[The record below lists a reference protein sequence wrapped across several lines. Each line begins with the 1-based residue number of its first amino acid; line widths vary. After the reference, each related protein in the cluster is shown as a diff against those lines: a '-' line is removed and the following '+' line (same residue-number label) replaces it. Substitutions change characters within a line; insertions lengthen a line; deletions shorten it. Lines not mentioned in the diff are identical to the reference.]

1 MRQLCDMLRFN
12 MAGANERTHVF
23 HFQSSISRITPF
35 QGNVQSTS
43 KMIWVHLYF
52 EYEYTTCLS
61 HINPNNEIR
70 NIIEVFDQQAIL
82 F

>member
-35 QGNVQSTS
+35 QGNVQSIGKEFEFTS
-43 KMIWVHLYF
+43 N
-52 EYEYTTCLS
+52 YEYAKYMSSTYQ
-61 HINPNNEIR
+61 
-70 NIIEVFDQQAIL
+70 FKQ
-82 F
+82 